1 MLLQP
6 LTIARNTLIESLRQP
21 VVLLI
26 VLASG
31 ILQLFN
37 TWNTGY
43 TMGLEQT
50 GEVKGDDKLLF
61 DLGLATVFVCGTLLA
76 GFIATAVM
84 SREIENKTVLT
95 IVSKPVSRVSLIL
108 GKFLGVAGS
117 LLLSSI
123 VMILF
128 MLFAIRHGVMSTAAD
143 EIDGPVV
150 TFVFGAVLLSLAIAA
165 WCNFYYS
172 WSFPQT
178 AVLLM
183 LPLVLIGYIL
193 TLSLSKHWEWQPLL
207 KDLKPQVTLASAT
220 LLLALIV
227 LAAVATAAS
236 TRLNQVA
243 TIVACMLVF
252 VAAMMSNSIVG
263 SRVFHNTI
271 AGTVGDY
278 VPVDLNT
285 PELAT
290 LGSQGRLELDGPPE
304 SPIRVGDSL
313 FVSPTPNGFP
323 MIWASFERFNG
334 SLTDANQMMGPGT
347 PPAIV
352 VTGVSAKTITIR
364 HIGGKPL
371 SIVRNPFPGDYVFT
385 APTEIRPHWLVVW
398 GVVPNLQFYWLL
410 DAVSQSR
417 PIPPVYLVTVFV
429 YTLVQVVFFLSL
441 AVVLFQKRDVG

>member
-26 VLASG
+26 ILASG

-117 LLLSSI
+117 LLLSSV

-193 TLSLSKHWEWQPLL
+193 TLSLSKHWEWQSLL

-285 PELAT
+285 PELST
-290 LGSQGRLELDGPPE
+290 LGTQGKLELAGPPE

-313 FVSPTPNGFP
+313 YISPTPNGFP
-323 MIWASFERFNG
+323 MLWAGFDRFTG
-334 SLTDANQMMGPGT
+334 SLDDANQMLGPGT

-364 HIGGKPL
+364 HIGGTPL

-385 APTEIRPHWLVVW
+385 KPTEVRLHWMAVW
-398 GVVPNLQFYWLL
+398 GIVPNLQFYWLL

-417 PIPPVYLVTVFV
+417 PIPPSYLITIFV